1 MGGTM
6 QVNVSLKHVEI
17 SDTIRER
24 IEKKL
29 KKLERF
35 SKRIS
40 SVDII
45 LEKNNARNIAEIL
58 ARVGRKKI
66 MASGVSYDMR
76 TAFDEVYNK
85 VERDI
90 RRYEERVRTK

>member
-1 MGGTM
+1 M